1 MTVYFLDDCHPL
13 RLKRIGEHTVYP
25 MEAVGEYN
33 WDSSNIYNYIECVR
47 RIKFSTSLIEKHGID
62 DSNTICHISFTDT
75 FGGVKLNHAQFKVK
89 FVGEI
94 E

>member
-25 MEAVGEYN
+25 MEAVGGYN
-33 WDSSNIYNYIECVR
+33 WDSSNIYNYIECVE
-47 RIKFSTSLIEKHGID
+47 RIKFSASPIKKHEID
-62 DSNTICHISFTDT
+62 DTNTICHISFADT
-75 FGGVKLNHAQFKVK
+75 FLSVNLNHTQFKVK
-89 FVGEI
+89 LMGEI